1 MATAAT
7 WSGATHR
14 TTTHHH
20 HHHQHRNPIFSG
32 WWPEPESGDW
42 PRLSLKSASVTTG
55 TGTSQVCHVLVK
67 IANIIIIDMHII
79 KYTQALFIRQWVFLM
94 ILDIIVLIDDN
105 NVCPARSLLPCHY
118 KALCIWQIMFNSKPF
133 ISYLDEFLLS
143 SNFEGPKS
151 KRQRL
156 PTYIQSTDGFG
167 YNLSAI

>member
-14 TTTHHH
+14 TTTHHRH
-20 HHHQHRNPIFSG
+20 HHRQHRNPIFSG

-118 KALCIWQIMFNSKPF
+118 KALCIWQIMLNSIQTFYLTFRLISFN
-133 ISYLDEFLLS
+133 I
-143 SNFEGPKS
+143 
-151 KRQRL
+151 
-156 PTYIQSTDGFG
+156 IQF
-167 YNLSAI
+167 